1 MHVYAKIIFSCN
13 NQIKSS
19 VSQTPP
25 PQKKKIDNSKILIPF
40 IYTHLQMIN
49 LLHKNFDRAI
59 IFRIFNCLNGYL

>member
-1 MHVYAKIIFSCN
+1 MLRLFFHVT
-13 NQIKSS
+13 IKLKA
-19 VSQTPP
+19 VFLKPP